1 MGTTGLRIAACV
13 NVSQDTNFVS
23 FKNNLEICRRKTE
36 NDSSG
41 RFSCSVSGKK
51 KKDFKIQFKNSNF
64 NLLN

>member
-1 MGTTGLRIAACV
+1 MGTNKLQLC
-13 NVSQDTNFVS
+13 VSQNTNFVS

-51 KKDFKIQFKNSNF
+51 KRFQNTV
-64 NLLN
+64 